1 MPESS
6 ESSFPRV
13 NFLGVLAAVLIL
25 FSIIFPWWG
34 IRLATDLG
42 GTSVTELWGLWGLSG
57 DPIPGVVSSDFA
69 DVLTTFSP
77 AILIMA
83 LASVALGVAGSF
95 IRRYFP
101 IAASLVLGIGSLLGY
116 AGLVSYAVSRNC
128 QGASCI
134 SQPTGSSSFF
144 MFSINWGFQMGFY
157 LFAIA
162 TVVLLFGLVLH
173 RPLTQQAQTVK
184 A

>member
-57 DPIPGVVSSDFA
+57 DPILGVVSSDFT
-69 DVLTTFSP
+69 DVLTTLSP
-77 AILIMA
+77 VILIIV

-95 IRRYFP
+95 IRRYSP
-101 IAASLVLGIGSLLGY
+101 IAASLVLAIGSLLGY
-116 AGLVSYAVSRNC
+116 AGLVTYAVSRNC
-128 QGASCI
+128 QSGICI

-144 MFSINWGFQMGFY
+144 GFSINWGFQLGFY
-157 LFAIA
+157 IFAAA
-162 TVVLLFGLVLH
+162 TVILLFGLVLH
-173 RPLTQQAQTVK
+173 RPLTQRAQAAK

>member
-6 ESSFPRV
+6 GSSFPRV

-34 IRLATDLG
+34 ITLSG
-42 GTSVTELWGLWGLSG
+42 FGTTVTELWGLWGLSG

-69 DVLTTFSP
+69 DALTTLSP
-77 AILIMA
+77 AILIIA

-95 IRRYFP
+95 IRKYSP
-101 IAASLVLGIGSLLGY
+101 IAASLVLAIGSLLGY

-144 MFSINWGFQMGFY
+144 LFSIHWGFQLGFY
-157 LFAIA
+157 IFAIA

-173 RPLTQQAQTVK
+173 RPLTQRAQAVK

>member
-6 ESSFPRV
+6 GSSFPRV

-34 IRLATDLG
+34 VTLAG
-42 GTSVTELWGLWGLSG
+42 FGTSVTELWGLWGLSG

-69 DVLTTFSP
+69 DVLTTLSP
-77 AILIMA
+77 VILIIA
-83 LASVALGVAGSF
+83 LAGVALGVAGSF
-95 IRRYFP
+95 IRRYSP
-101 IAASLVLGIGSLLGY
+101 IAASLVLAIGSLLGY

-134 SQPTGSSSFF
+134 SQPAGSSSIFGF
-144 MFSINWGFQMGFY
+144 TINWGFQMGFY

-173 RPLTQQAQTVK
+173 RPLTHRVQATK

>member
-1 MPESS
+1 MPENSG
-6 ESSFPRV
+6 SSFPKV
-13 NFLGVLAAVLIL
+13 NFLGLLAAVIIL

-34 IRLATDLG
+34 VTLAG
-42 GTSVTELWGLWGLSG
+42 FGTSITELWGLWGLSG

-77 AILIMA
+77 AILIIA

-95 IRRYFP
+95 VGRYSP
-101 IAASLVLGIGSLLGY
+101 ISASLVLAIGSLLGY

-134 SQPTGSSSFF
+134 SQPTGSSSFSV
-144 MFSINWGFQMGFY
+144 FSIDWGFQLGFY

-162 TVVLLFGLVLH
+162 TVVLLLGLVLH
-173 RPLTQQAQTVK
+173 RPLTQRAQAAK

>member
-34 IRLATDLG
+34 ITLAG
-42 GTSVTELWGLWGLSG
+42 FGTSVTELWGLWGLSG

-69 DVLTTFSP
+69 AVLTTFSP
-77 AILIMA
+77 VILIIA

-95 IRRYFP
+95 IHRYFP
-101 IAASLVLGIGSLLGY
+101 IAASLVLAIGSLLGY

-144 MFSINWGFQMGFY
+144 MFSINWGFQLGFY
-157 LFAIA
+157 IFAAA
-162 TVVLLFGLVLH
+162 TVALLFGLVLH
-173 RPLTQQAQTVK
+173 RPLTQRVQA
-184 A
+184 ARA